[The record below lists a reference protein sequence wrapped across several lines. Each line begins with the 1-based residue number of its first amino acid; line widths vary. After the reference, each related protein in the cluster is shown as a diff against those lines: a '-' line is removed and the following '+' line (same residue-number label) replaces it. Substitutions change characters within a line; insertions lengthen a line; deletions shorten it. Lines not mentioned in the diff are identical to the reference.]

1 MKSEDAQLN
10 GRDKEVLGKTTI
22 KHGGGVRGFLTG
34 EVQLHSNANVIR
46 HSREHQRKTIED
58 PLTG

>member
-10 GRDKEVLGKTTI
+10 GRDKAVLGKTTI
-22 KHGGGVRGFLTG
+22 KQGGGAGGALTG
-34 EVQLHSNANVIR
+34 EVQLHSDTNLIR